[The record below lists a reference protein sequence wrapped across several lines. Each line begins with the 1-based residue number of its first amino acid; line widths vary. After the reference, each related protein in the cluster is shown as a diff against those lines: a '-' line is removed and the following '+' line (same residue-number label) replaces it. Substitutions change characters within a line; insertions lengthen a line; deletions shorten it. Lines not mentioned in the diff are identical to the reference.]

1 MWETWVQPLGWE
13 DALEK
18 GMATHSSILAW
29 RIPWTIYK
37 VHGVAKSRTRL
48 SNFHLLSFL
57 SGFDKYG
64 HLNIPTT
71 EICPKHISTLH
82 LSSITHYLNCFN
94 EQGCSVKCMVY
105 SRNLHSDCKP

>member
-13 DALEK
+13 DPLEK
-18 GMATHSSILAW
+18 GTASHSSILAW

-37 VHGVAKSRTRL
+37 VHGVANSRTRL

-64 HLNIPTT
+64 DLNIPTT
-71 EICPKHISTLH
+71 ETCPKHISTLH
-82 LSSITHYLNCFN
+82 LSSVTHYLNCFN
-94 EQGCSVKCMVY
+94 E
-105 SRNLHSDCKP
+105 